1 MSPLYQDLEE
11 DLDCHPQMR
20 GSWFGCSGTTQEPLK
35 LKELLEGANQERSP
49 YSKIIIIFKLDSAA
63 HTSQTPSGE
72 KTELFG

>member
-35 LKELLEGANQERSP
+35 LKPAMNWELPERFSR
-49 YSKIIIIFKLDSAA
+49 S
-63 HTSQTPSGE
+63 
-72 KTELFG
+72 